1 MNKNPLYEVVK
12 SQKSS
17 FTVPHEMSDKN
28 LILMINNYLSIKDN
42 TNIVLI
48 SNRVY
53 QIKRKFDIEPISIM
67 TSKEIKNN
75 HKFFILSYKAY
86 IKFEKIKDFL
96 DSINITNFILID
108 DLCNL
113 DYQFSLKYRQSQN
126 KVAKK
131 LFMGFIIKHLVI
143 CKKIQIKDTFNIINI
158 TYDNNN
164 NIEDNIEDNKI
175 KPLKNYSWDSVI
187 IEILIVSKRQLNY
200 NQILNMCLE
209 NKDFIKSHPKANGPT
224 CSTQLLRMVKNNK
237 IKRGKKQGHNVYY
250 I

>member
-12 SQKSS
+12 SKKSS
-17 FTVPHEMSDKN
+17 FTVPHEMSDEN
-28 LILMINNYLSIKDN
+28 LILMINSYLSIKDN

-48 SNRVY
+48 SNRV
-53 QIKRKFDIEPISIM
+53 IKIKHKFEVKPISIM
-67 TSKEIKNN
+67 SSKEIKNN

-96 DSINITNFILID
+96 DSINVTNFILID

-143 CKKIQIKDTFNIINI
+143 YSEKND
-158 TYDNNN
+158 
-164 NIEDNIEDNKI
+164 
-175 KPLKNYSWDSVI
+175 LK
-187 IEILIVSKRQLNY
+187 
-200 NQILNMCLE
+200 
-209 NKDFIKSHPKANGPT
+209 
-224 CSTQLLRMVKNNK
+224 
-237 IKRGKKQGHNVYY
+237 
-250 I
+250 